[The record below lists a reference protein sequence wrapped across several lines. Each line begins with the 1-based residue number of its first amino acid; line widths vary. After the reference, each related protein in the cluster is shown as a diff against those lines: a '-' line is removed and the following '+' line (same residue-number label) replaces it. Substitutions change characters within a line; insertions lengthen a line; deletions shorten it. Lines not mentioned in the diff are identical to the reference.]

1 MHIPSSEGRRRAT
14 QLSSSIHPH
23 YADLTRCLEHLLRSV
38 SNLHERLHHSIAQYT
53 MPSPSKF
60 VSHGEYIYPAILVSL
75 PLVVRAAL
83 LALKDLKRF
92 EFVYVGM
99 VLGTVCMTTFVIA
112 LWNYQIVSEDTRL
125 SVQYTT
131 TGWNITRLL
140 YLISYLLVA
149 YVARLKDNNKYMNP
163 TTAAES
169 ANKEQSNN
177 LCERRG
183 SLRFIACLVGI
194 YLHAPML
201 LASYSLG
208 FPSSLF
214 WSPLL
219 AMLVLPL
226 PLHQFVSRSKVLTF
240 ISFLVK
246 CLFLLIT
253 SPPVYLVPQIL
264 HHYTPY
270 ALCVFTPL
278 HFLLSA
284 LWLAG

>member
-1 MHIPSSEGRRRAT
+1 MHIPSSKGRRHAT
-14 QLSSSIHPH
+14 PLPSSIHPH
-23 YADLTRCLEHLLRSV
+23 YADLTRCLEHLLRSI

-75 PLVVRAAL
+75 PMVVRAAL

-92 EFVYVGM
+92 HFVYVGM
-99 VLGTVCMTTFVIA
+99 VLGSVCMTTIVIA
-112 LWNYQIVSEDTRL
+112 LWNYQIVSEDARS
-125 SVQYTT
+125 SVQYSM

-149 YVARLKDNNKYMNP
+149 YVARLKYNNKHMHP
-163 TTAAES
+163 TTAES

-177 LCERRG
+177 SCERRG

-201 LASYSLG
+201 LANYSLG

-226 PLHQFVSRSKVLTF
+226 SLHQFVSRSKVLTS
-240 ISFLVK
+240 ISFAVK
-246 CLFLLIT
+246 CLFLLVT

-264 HHYTPY
+264 HQYTPY
-270 ALCVFTPL
+270 ALGVFTPL